1 MVDKKISTLN
11 LANTTYGATQSLLY
25 SKKLDAL
32 EKAWNA
38 FLYISK
44 NKPSIIG
51 GRLDILTP
59 QEYENLFDIPAMRD
73 FPILEDDMGQLIKK
87 LSDIVDPIENLKIYI
102 DDDIWTFLFI
112 YRAVMLRIYYLITKA
127 KENRQLKLRWH
138 KDGVILNHLN
148 MIFNQS
154 ELQEFE
160 KIQIG
165 KFRYV
170 ENVLEAKLKVR
181 IEEGLSGGKA
191 SEAMLQ
197 QALQNQLML
206 DKLSKKGLF

>member
-1 MVDKKISTLN
+1 
-11 LANTTYGATQSLLY
+11 
-25 SKKLDAL
+25 
-32 EKAWNA
+32 
-38 FLYISK
+38 
-44 NKPSIIG
+44 
-51 GRLDILTP
+51 
-59 QEYENLFDIPAMRD
+59 
-73 FPILEDDMGQLIKK
+73 
-87 LSDIVDPIENLKIYI
+87 
-102 DDDIWTFLFI
+102 
-112 YRAVMLRIYYLITKA
+112 MLRIYYLIAKA
-127 KENRQLKLRWH
+127 KENRQLRLRWH
-138 KDGVILNHLN
+138 KDSVILNHLN

-170 ENVLEAKLKVR
+170 ENILEAKLKVR

-206 DKLSKKGLF
+206 DKLSKN